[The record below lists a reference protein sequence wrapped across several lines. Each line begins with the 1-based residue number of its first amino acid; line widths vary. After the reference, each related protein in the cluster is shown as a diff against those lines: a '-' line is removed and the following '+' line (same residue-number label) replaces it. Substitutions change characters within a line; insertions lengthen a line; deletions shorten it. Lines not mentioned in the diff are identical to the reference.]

1 MFKAIFYS
9 ISWVRNVHTARC
21 KISSQRYLGL
31 FNSHWIE
38 YYWHNGTDIGKC
50 THQRLLSLAFVYL
63 FFVDSKCCCFPQ
75 LQLLSFRFHRRY
87 LRLLSS
93 QHFCTITSPS
103 CLCCLLSPAR
113 DVCENRSALREQVQD
128 YHTVCTGKLSH
139 LASFVKK
146 GMYIMYMWVMT
157 SLHDST
163 GALLWVASS
172 VNTVH

>member
-1 MFKAIFYS
+1 M
-9 ISWVRNVHTARC
+9 
-21 KISSQRYLGL
+21 LL
-31 FNSHWIE
+31 FSPA
-38 YYWHNGTDIGKC
+38 
-50 THQRLLSLAFVYL
+50 SLT
-63 FFVDSKCCCFPQ
+63 
-75 LQLLSFRFHRRY
+75 LLSFRFHRHY

-93 QHFCTITSPS
+93 QHFCTINSPS
-103 CLCCLLSPAR
+103 CVCCLLSPAR

-146 GMYIMYMWVMT
+146 GTHIMYMWVMT

-172 VNTVH
+172 VNTVHGLVCLPDLRGAGGGGFQGFRTPPPLPTSPPPFPPY